1 MNVYYAKILFT
12 DKETILCNYNH
23 TNFGVLFYE
32 HIYQPFRL
40 YHFYRI
46 FLAVF
51 DSFNQKIL
59 PILLKGFNDT
69 DKNKKYTYKIF
80 KEKVIEKYLK
90 LSADL
95 TYQYIYYINKRVDRC
110 IFEHIF
116 VFYKKHFDYAS
127 PNLELAA
134 ES

>member
-1 MNVYYAKILFT
+1 M
-12 DKETILCNYNH
+12 CNYNH

-95 TYQYIYYINKRVDRC
+95 IYQCIYYINKRVDRC